1 MEGWR
6 SWGGASVLASCKLCL
21 IGFING
27 YPGIMR
33 PLLAGIFLKAVPRRG
48 TPKRGHLLE
57 HRCYYMYVCV
67 CLVCSWVSC
76 EESGDFAPQRHRPFV
91 FCVTHTHNFHSSFRF
106 RSTRATRAGNFQKFC
121 LKHHATPLPVFV
133 VCYTRLLLLLVSQ
146 VCFDS
151 IRKSRKLGSY
161 DNTY

>member
-57 HRCYYMYVCV
+57 HRCSMCV
-67 CLVCSWVSC
+67 SLVCSWVSC
-76 EESGDFAPQRHRPFV
+76 ESGDFAPRQHRA
-91 FCVTHTHNFHSSFRF
+91 FCFLCHTHTQLSVVSGFVVRARREREIFKTSPNTMSYCRF
-106 RSTRATRAGNFQKFC
+106 LLFMRATC
-121 LKHHATPLPVFV
+121 S
-133 VCYTRLLLLLVSQ
+133 C
-146 VCFDS
+146 
-151 IRKSRKLGSY
+151 SRSCGDRYVLMS
-161 DNTY
+161 

>member
-48 TPKRGHLLE
+48 TPKKGHLLLVY
-57 HRCYYMYVCV
+57 RCYFYYVFV
-67 CLVCSWVSC
+67 CYILCARGCHVIL
-76 EESGDFAPQRHRPFV
+76 RHNRTGLL
-91 FCVTHTHNFHSSFRF
+91 FCVSHTHNF
-106 RSTRATRAGNFQKFC
+106 Q
-121 LKHHATPLPVFV
+121 
-133 VCYTRLLLLLVSQ
+133 
-146 VCFDS
+146 
-151 IRKSRKLGSY
+151 
-161 DNTY
+161 

>member
-48 TPKRGHLLE
+48 TPKRGLLLE
-57 HRCYYMYVCV
+57 HRCLDLYVCA
-67 CLVCSWVSC
+67 CSWVSC
-76 EESGDFAPQRHRPFV
+76 ESADFAPRPDRPFV
-91 FCVTHTHNFHSSFRF
+91 FCVAHTTFSSFRF
-106 RSTRATRAGNFQKFC
+106 RRTRATRAGNFQNLPACPPTGGFSC
-121 LKHHATPLPVFV
+121 LHAPLPLVIV
-133 VCYTRLLLLLVSQ
+133 VVLVRDH
-146 VCFDS
+146 VPATGMF
-151 IRKSRKLGSY
+151 
-161 DNTY
+161 

>member
-48 TPKRGHLLE
+48 TPKRGHLLVN
-57 HRCYYMYVCV
+57 RCCFYMCMLCV
-67 CLVCSWVSC
+67 LVCSWVSC
-76 EESGDFAPQRHRPFV
+76 ESGDFAPRQHRPFV
-91 FCVTHTHNFHSSFRF
+91 LCVTHTHTTFCSFRF
-106 RSTRATRAGNFQKFC
+106 RSTRATRAGNFQKFP
-121 LKHHATPLPVFV
+121 KHHAPLPVVFLV
-133 VCYTRLLLLLVSQ
+133 YAPHSLLLL
-146 VCFDS
+146 FA
-151 IRKSRKLGSY
+151 II
-161 DNTY
+161 